1 MTYTV
6 NFTDREN
13 KPAITVYDN
22 TSNTDTS
29 LTFPG
34 RNVTGYGRIIA
45 ENFVA
50 LLENFARDAAPVNP
64 VEGQLWYDTQSGSL
78 QIFDSE
84 AWKAASGIQKSSTQ
98 PVVETSNIG
107 ELWVDTVNQQLYVFS
122 GQSWI
127 LVGPTFSTGLRSG
140 PVVEQILDTD
150 NELRAILSLY
160 VEDVPVFIISKDS
173 FTPKITIPGFVTIR
187 SGLNVTTST
196 IDDAGLDT
204 LLYGRTSSADSLNI
218 AGTEIPSSRFLR
230 SDVINTVE
238 SGFNI
243 RNNQGLTIGAD
254 GNFSLTT
261 SATATKIYNSTP
273 GSSVDLQTNR
283 DGIPATILRVLDNR
297 VAINKAL
304 PEETLDVDGNILTNG
319 IIRVTNNSEATNV
332 NNGSIRTSGGMSITK
347 NLIVGDTLEV
357 TGTSNFTNIQPKITD
372 TYDSGSESKRWNTIR
387 TRTLIA
393 ERIEG
398 VLEGNIVGNATTA
411 TSLRFTTAF
420 SMVGDVASPTI
431 TFDGSPSSGL
441 TKAFNTSLT
450 ANIIKGKSEVLTS
463 TEQDFLL
470 IYRASA
476 EVGGDS
482 GLLKIKRDE
491 YVADLAVPIGASIPF
506 AGPNAPPGYLLCDG
520 SEVERVKFPDL
531 FDVIGTI
538 YGSTSLGV
546 NTFRL
551 PDLRGRFAL
560 GKDNMDNGGIVPN
573 SVGGFVDAGG
583 GNVDRVPG
591 TAADNLAGTGGQSSN
606 SLTLANLPDHEHSMR
621 GSTGQQ
627 YYATRTDTAATV
639 DIGAFSGVGP
649 TTPGQSQ
656 YLPSSGRV
664 TVPSGFTLGQ
674 PFAVMNPYLTLNY
687 IIRSGPPK
695 F

>member
-6 NFTDREN
+6 NFTDKEN

-50 LLENFARDAAPVNP
+50 LLENFAKDAAPVNP
-64 VEGQLWYDTQSGSL
+64 IEGQLWYDTQTGSL

-84 AWKAASGIQKSSTQ
+84 AWKAASGIQKGSTQ
-98 PVVETSNIG
+98 PAVETSKIG

-127 LVGPTFSTGLRSG
+127 LIGPTFSTGLRSG

-150 NELRAILSLY
+150 NELRAILILY

-173 FTPKITIPGFVTIR
+173 FTPKITIPGFVIVR
-187 SGLNVTTST
+187 SGLNVTTSS

-204 LLYGRTSSADSLNI
+204 LLYGRTNSADSLTI
-218 AGTEIPSSRFLR
+218 AGSEIPSSRFLR
-230 SDVINTVE
+230 ADVINTVE
-238 SGFNI
+238 AGFNI
-243 RNNQGLTIGAD
+243 RNNQGLIIGAD
-254 GNFSLTT
+254 GNFSLST
-261 SATATKIYNSTP
+261 SSTAAKIYNSTP

-283 DGIPATILRVLDNR
+283 DGIPTTILRVLDNR

-304 PEETLDVDGNILTNG
+304 PEESLDVDGNILTNG
-319 IIRVTNNSEATNV
+319 ILRTTNSSEATNL
-332 NNGSIRTSGGMSITK
+332 NNGSIRTSGGMSINK
-347 NLIVGDTLEV
+347 NLIIGDTLDV
-357 TGTSNFTNIQPKITD
+357 TGTSNFTNIQPKLTD
-372 TYDSGSESKRWNTIR
+372 TYDSGTESRRWNTIR
-387 TRTLIA
+387 TRTLVA

-411 TSLRFTTAF
+411 TSLRFTTSF
-420 SMVGDVASPTI
+420 SMIGDVASPTI

-441 TKAFNTSLT
+441 TKIFNTSLT
-450 ANIIKGKSEVLTS
+450 ANIIKDKTEVLTS
-463 TEQDFLL
+463 TEQDFILV
-470 IYRASA
+470 YRASA
-476 EVGGDS
+476 EVGGSS

-491 YVADLAVPIGASIPF
+491 YVSDLGVPIGTILPF
-506 AGPNAPPGYLLCDG
+506 AGPNAPYGYLLCDG
-520 SEVERVKFPDL
+520 SEVEKVRYPDL
-531 FDVIGTI
+531 FDIIGNT

-546 NTFRL
+546 NTYRL
-551 PDLRGRFAL
+551 PDLRGRFPL
-560 GKDNMDNGGIVPN
+560 GRDNMDNGGLVPN
-573 SVGGFVDAGG
+573 TLGGFVDAGG

-639 DIGAFSGVGP
+639 DAGAFSGAGP

-656 YLPSSGRV
+656 YLPSSG
-664 TVPSGFTLGQ
+664 TVKVASGFILGQ
-674 PFAVMNPYLTLNY
+674 PFAVMNPYITLNY